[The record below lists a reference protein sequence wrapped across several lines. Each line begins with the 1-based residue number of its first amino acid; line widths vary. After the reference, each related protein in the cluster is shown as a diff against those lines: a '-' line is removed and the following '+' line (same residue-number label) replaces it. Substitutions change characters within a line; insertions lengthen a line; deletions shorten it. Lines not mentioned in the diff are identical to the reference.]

1 MQNNMEEKAKQTK
14 IEDKKEIKRE
24 LNPAVWNVPY
34 NADLLTQVIYI
45 YRNNE
50 RKNTLAVKSR
60 GDVSGGG
67 KKPWKQKGTGRARQ
81 GSSRSPLWVGGGVTF
96 GNAGEKNFSRKLN
109 KKMARKAVCVMLSER
124 LKEGNLEFVPMNLEF
139 AEKTR
144 KNLKNSVDARK
155 TLIISSNEDIQ
166 KKLKNSDKA
175 KVITGEKVNA
185 QHLVWSNFVYVDEDI
200 ISTLEKRLT
209 NGK

>member
-1 MQNNMEEKAKQTK
+1 MEEKKKETK
-14 IEDKKEIKRE
+14 IKETERK
-24 LNPAVWNVPY
+24 LNPLIWDVPY
-34 NADLLTQVIYI
+34 NPDLLAQVIYI

-50 RKNTLAVKSR
+50 RKNTLNVKSR

-67 KKPWKQKGTGRARQ
+67 KKPWKQKGTRRARQ
-81 GSSRSPLWVGGGVTF
+81 GSSRSPLWVGGGVPF

-109 KKMARKAVCVMLSER
+109 KKMGKKAICVILSER
-124 LKEGNLEFVPMNLEF
+124 LRKENLKFVAMNTEF

-144 KNLKNSVDARK
+144 KDLKNSVNAKK
-155 TLIISSNEDIQ
+155 TLIISNNQDIQ

-175 KVITGEKVNA
+175 KIITAEKVNA
-185 QHLVWSNFVYVDEDI
+185 KDIVWGDFVYVDEDA
-200 ISTLEKRLT
+200 ISILEKRLT